1 MTTLL
6 FNTRVRANHQVV
18 RSRNHAEITQ
28 QIFCSS
34 NGISGN
40 NTQQHLK
47 SALHAVIFSS
57 LLAAMLAAV
66 KTPL

>member
-6 FNTRVRANHQVV
+6 FNNRVRANHQVV
-18 RSRNHAEITQ
+18 RSRNHAEISQ
-28 QIFCSS
+28 QIFCGS
-34 NGISGN
+34 NLLSGT

-57 LLAAMLAAV
+57 LLAAILVAI